1 MEGENFEIS
10 ESLFLFIYFY
20 LKGANKMEKNKDDR
34 LIIIVKIE
42 KYIEYM
48 LTILLKLPR
57 TEKFSIGTEIK
68 TSMYEMLKNI
78 LLASKIDK
86 SKRLQ
91 IYNIVDSQIYY
102 QRICIRIMYNQKWID
117 EKKYKYNNELLSEI
131 GKILG
136 GLIKSLEVKKNA

>member
-1 MEGENFEIS
+1 MNSKDNKENS
-10 ESLFLFIYFY
+10 
-20 LKGANKMEKNKDDR
+20 KNKK
-34 LIIIVKIE
+34 LEIIPKLE
-42 KYIEYM
+42 KYVQYM
-48 LTILLKLPR
+48 LEIILKLPR
-57 TEKFSIGTEIK
+57 TEKFSIGTEVK

-91 IYNIVDSQIYY
+91 IYNIVDSNIYY

-117 EKKYKYNNELLSEI
+117 EKKYKHSNELLAEI

-136 GLIKSLEVKKNA
+136 GLIKSLEVKKYA

>member
-1 MEGENFEIS
+1 VN
-10 ESLFLFIYFY
+10 
-20 LKGANKMEKNKDDR
+20 N
-34 LIIIVKIE
+34 LILIPKIE

-48 LTILLKLPR
+48 LIILLKLPR
-57 TEKFSIGTEIK
+57 TEKFSIGTEVK

-86 SKRLQ
+86 NKRLQ
-91 IYNIVDSQIYY
+91 IYNIVDSNICY

-117 EKKYKYNNELLSEI
+117 EKKYKYSNELLAEI

-136 GLIKSLEVKKNA
+136 GLIKSLEVKKYA